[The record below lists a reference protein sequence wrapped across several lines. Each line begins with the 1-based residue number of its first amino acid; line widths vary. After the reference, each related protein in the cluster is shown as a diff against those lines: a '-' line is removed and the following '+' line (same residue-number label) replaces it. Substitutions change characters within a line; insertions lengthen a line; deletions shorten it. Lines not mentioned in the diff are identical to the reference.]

1 MRQHLIVNIRDSYI
15 SLTTLL
21 THLFGELSSIVY
33 VRHKQHTKFFRIRLE
48 SYDFINVGDEA
59 TQTIMFDNLL
69 IFT

>member
-21 THLFGELSSIVY
+21 THLFGELSSISY